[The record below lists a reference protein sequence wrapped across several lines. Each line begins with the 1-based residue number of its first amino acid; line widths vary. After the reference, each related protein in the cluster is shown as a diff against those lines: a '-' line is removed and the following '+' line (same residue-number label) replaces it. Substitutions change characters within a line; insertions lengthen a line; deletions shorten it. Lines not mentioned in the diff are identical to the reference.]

1 MLGEDNSEPFLRYFF
16 PTVADR
22 HLSSELD
29 EEMLGSNAKQKWK
42 AAASKKDCR
51 EAYRR
56 ALAEMDVAHNSQV
69 TLN

>member
-1 MLGEDNSEPFLRYFF
+1 M
-16 PTVADR
+16 VDR

-29 EEMLGSNAKQKWK
+29 EEMLGSSAKQKWK

-56 ALAEMDVAHNSQV
+56 ALAEMDVADNSEV

>member
-1 MLGEDNSEPFLRYFF
+1 MSGFCAISLATIVDL
-16 PTVADR
+16 

-56 ALAEMDVAHNSQV
+56 ALAEMEVANNSETSGQ
-69 TLN
+69 T